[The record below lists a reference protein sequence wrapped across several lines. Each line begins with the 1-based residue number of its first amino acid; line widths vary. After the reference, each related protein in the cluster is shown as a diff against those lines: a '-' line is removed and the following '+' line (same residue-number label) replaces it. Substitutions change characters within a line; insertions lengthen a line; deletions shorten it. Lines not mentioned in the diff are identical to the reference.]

1 MNDAPWPK
9 TYSGLR
15 DRLQEG
21 LAGFAPGQGRIARMV
36 LTDPEG
42 TAMRTLA
49 ENARAADVHESSLV
63 RFAKGLGLE
72 GYPALIRLCRE
83 YVSGQAH
90 LVQRFD
96 AALKDAGAKSDTPDV
111 NVLAKAT
118 QLEQRN
124 IAETFGRID
133 PADWELAVT
142 LLAEAPSV
150 YVMGLRKCRAVAE
163 LLSYLLH
170 MVRNRVQHVDP
181 PAAGLVDYLREFNAG
196 DVFVAISIR
205 RYTRATVNAAHEAH
219 RRGLKIIALT
229 DNPASPLAKNADVVF
244 YVDSDSPYVLR
255 SLTAFISLAQS
266 LAGATSLKL
275 GAQSR
280 SQLLV
285 DEELLESFAVYT
297 EAWPE
302 EV

>member
-9 TYSGLR
+9 TYAGLR
-15 DRLQEG
+15 ERLQQG
-21 LAGFAPGQGRIARMV
+21 LTTFAPGQGRIARMV

-49 ENARAADVHESSLV
+49 ENAQAAGVHESSLV

-72 GYPALIRLCRE
+72 GYPALVRLCRE
-83 YVSGQAH
+83 YISGQAH

-96 AALKDAGAKSDTPDV
+96 SALKDAASPSTDPAV
-111 NVLAKAT
+111 NVLVKAT
-118 QLEQRN
+118 QLEQHN

-133 PADWELAVT
+133 PADWERAVT
-142 LLAEAPSV
+142 LLAEAPAIH
-150 YVMGLRKCRAVAE
+150 VMGLRKCRAVAE

-170 MVRNRVQHVDP
+170 MVRNRVHHVDP
-181 PAAGLVDYLREFNAG
+181 PAAGLVDYLREFNPG
-196 DVFVAISIR
+196 DVFVAVSIR
-205 RYTRATVNAAHEAH
+205 RYTRATISAAHEAH

-255 SLTAFISLAQS
+255 SITAFISLAQS

-275 GAQSR
+275 GARSR

-285 DEELLESFAVYT
+285 DEELLESFNVYD

-302 EV
+302 GD